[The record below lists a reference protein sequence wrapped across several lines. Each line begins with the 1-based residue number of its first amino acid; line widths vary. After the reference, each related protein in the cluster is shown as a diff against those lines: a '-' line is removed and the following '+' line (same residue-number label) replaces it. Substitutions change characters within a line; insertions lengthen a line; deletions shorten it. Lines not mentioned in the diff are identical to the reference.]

1 MFSFIWT
8 LVCFLLHPGC
18 QETQPN
24 LQLAV
29 SHGIGSSGLPFGYQP
44 LVWFF
49 FFGGFAQ
56 FLHCTM
62 NLCEDK
68 SESSERSKGLVRM
81 LSTLHIYYLRRSVF
95 QGFSLGLFHLHLH
108 PSPLLLCPPQA
119 RSSHQCWEFAE
130 GQCPQE
136 KKKQQN

>member
-1 MFSFIWT
+1 
-8 LVCFLLHPGC
+8 
-18 QETQPN
+18 
-24 LQLAV
+24 
-29 SHGIGSSGLPFGYQP
+29 
-44 LVWFF
+44 
-49 FFGGFAQ
+49 
-56 FLHCTM
+56 M

-95 QGFSLGLFHLHLH
+95 QGFSLGLFHLH

-136 KKKQQN
+136 KKNNKTDSQKTRADLNHKALGPGNSLEPETVLESFSNGCPKERLQSLLASGRV